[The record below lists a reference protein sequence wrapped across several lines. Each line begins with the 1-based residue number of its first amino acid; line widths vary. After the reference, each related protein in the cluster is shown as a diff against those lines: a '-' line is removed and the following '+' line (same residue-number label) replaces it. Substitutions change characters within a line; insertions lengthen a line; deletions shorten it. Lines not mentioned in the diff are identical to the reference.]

1 MGKISLIVGSLMGVI
16 ILIGLLTMPILA
28 FAEGPV
34 FDVVSPVGI
43 STIQVKPLAP
53 SLKTL
58 EGKTICELWN
68 YMFYGDVTF
77 PKIEEVMLKRY
88 PGIKFISYKDLPRI
102 HGPDEKAE
110 IAALKALPDALKK
123 YRCDAVISGNGG

>member
-1 MGKISLIVGSLMGVI
+1 MGKICFVVGSVVGVI
-16 ILIGLLTMPILA
+16 SLIGLLTMPKLA
-28 FAEGPV
+28 FGEGPV
-34 FDVVSPVGI
+34 FDVVNPVGI

-53 SLKTL
+53 NLKTL

-68 YMFYGDVTF
+68 YMFHGDVTF
-77 PKIEEVMLKRY
+77 PKIEEVLLKRY
-88 PGIKFISYKDLPRI
+88 SGIKFISYKDLPRI
-102 HGPDEKAE
+102 HGPNEKAE

>member
-1 MGKISLIVGSLMGVI
+1 MEKKCFVVGSVMGVI
-16 ILIGLLTMPILA
+16 ILIGLLAVPVMAL
-28 FAEGPV
+28 AEGPV
-34 FDVVSPVGI
+34 FDVVSPIGI

-77 PKIEEVMLKRY
+77 PKIEEVLSKRY

-123 YRCDAVISGNGG
+123 YRCDAIISGNGG

>member
-1 MGKISLIVGSLMGVI
+1 M
-16 ILIGLLTMPILA
+16 IGLLTMPVA
-28 FAEGPV
+28 TFCQEQV
-34 FDVVSPVGI
+34 YEVVNPAGET
-43 STIQVKPLAP
+43 TIPVKPLAP

-77 PKIEEVMLKRY
+77 PKIEEVLTKRY
-88 PGIKFISYKDLPRI
+88 ADIKFVSYKDLART

-110 IAALKALPDALKK
+110 LAALKALPDMLKK